1 MIAQDVQKVLPE
13 VIEEY
18 DHSKE
23 EIKEGAFDTKK
34 NGKLL
39 NIQYQKLVPV
49 LVEAVKE
56 QQKQIEDLQQQ
67 VKEIKGDKSW
77 P

>member
-18 DHSKE
+18 GHSFE

-67 VKEIKGDKSW
+67 VKEIKDGSTS
-77 P
+77 